1 MNDLISRSALI
12 ESLVS
17 TESEVVKN
25 APFDAEWFT
34 RMQDRQNEIIDLIER
49 APAVDAV
56 PAKRG
61 HWITVGK
68 TDSRSNILK
77 CSCCGR
83 TRRGSGKSAFCRDC
97 GADMRATNERQV

>member
-17 TESEVVKN
+17 IESEVAKN

-34 RMQDRQNEIIDLIER
+34 RMVDRQNEIIDLIER
-49 APAVDAV
+49 EPAVEALPV
-56 PAKRG
+56 RRG
-61 HWITVGK
+61 EWITVGK
-68 TDSRSNILK
+68 TEGRSNILK

-83 TRRGSGKSAFCRDC
+83 ERRGSGKSAFCRDC
-97 GADMRATNERQV
+97 GADMRASNERQG